1 MKWILDHIELVLL
14 ILLGIVGF
22 IVRLTPSIKDD
33 IIYDKIKRVLMSI
46 LNRKK

>member
-1 MKWILDHIELVLL
+1 MKWVLDHIELSLI
-14 ILLGIVGF
+14 ILLGIAGF

-33 IIYDKIKRVLMSI
+33 IIYDKIKRLLLSI